1 MLQTMNTKKKL
12 AYLHF
17 LKRFVT
23 HARQEKILH
32 LLPQRTR
39 YVAAVLEDVSQSHN
53 AAAIL
58 RSCDALGIQNVYAIE
73 HNHQLELKP
82 KISQG
87 AAKWLTLSRFCNQQT
102 NEPLT
107 EAVKALKAQKY
118 TIIGT
123 SPHATKTLK
132 EISLDTKVAL
142 MFGTEDEGLSPEA
155 VRSCD
160 DLIAIPQYGFVES
173 LNVSVCAAL
182 CLYDLTTRLRAS
194 SITWHLSQDEQEALE
209 IDWLEN
215 SVENP
220 GALKQRFLEEY
231 VD

>member
-1 MLQTMNTKKKL
+1 MNTKKKL

-17 LKRFVT
+17 LKKFVT

-39 YVAAVLEDVSQSHN
+39 YVTAVLEDVSQSHN

-58 RSCDALGIQNVYAIE
+58 RSCDALGVQDVYSIEQN
-73 HNHQLELKP
+73 HPLDLKP
-82 KISQG
+82 KISLG
-87 AAKWLTLSRFCNQQT
+87 AAKWLTLSRFCNQDT
-102 NEPLT
+102 NEPLV
-107 EAVKALKAQKY
+107 ECINALKAKKY

-123 SPHATKTLK
+123 SPHATKTLR
-132 EISLDTKVAL
+132 EISLDTKIAL
-142 MFGTEDEGLSPEA
+142 IFGTEDEGLSSEA
-155 VRSCD
+155 IKSCD
-160 DLIAIPQYGFVES
+160 DLVALPQYGFVES

-182 CLYDLTTRLRAS
+182 CLYDLTTRLRTSTHA
-194 SITWHLSQDEQEALE
+194 WQLSPEEKEELE

-220 GALKQRFLEEY
+220 AALEKRFLEEY
-231 VD
+231 QD

>member
-1 MLQTMNTKKKL
+1 MNTKKKL

-17 LKRFVT
+17 LKKFVT

-53 AAAIL
+53 ASAIL
-58 RSCDALGIQNVYAIE
+58 RSCEALGVQNVYSIE
-73 HNHQLELKP
+73 QDHPLQMKE

-87 AAKWLTLSRFCNQQT
+87 AVKWLTLSRFCNQIT
-102 NEPLT
+102 NDPLF
-107 EAVKALKAQKY
+107 ECVAALKAQHY
-118 TIIGT
+118 TIVGT
-123 SPHATKTLK
+123 SPHATKTLG
-132 EISLDTKVAL
+132 EISLDTKIAL

-155 VRSCD
+155 LRACD
-160 DLIAIPQYGFVES
+160 DLVRLPQHGFVES

-194 SITWHLSQDEQEALE
+194 SIDWQLSQDEQERLE

-220 GALKQRFLEEY
+220 AALKQRFLEEY
-231 VD
+231 QD

>member
-1 MLQTMNTKKKL
+1 MNTKKKL

-53 AAAIL
+53 ASAIL
-58 RSCDALGIQNVYAIE
+58 RSCEALGIQNVYSIE
-73 HNHQLELKP
+73 QNHPLQMKE

-87 AAKWLTLSRFCNQQT
+87 SAKWLTLSRFCNQGA
-102 NEPLT
+102 NDPLA
-107 EAVKALKAQKY
+107 ECISALKAQQY
-118 TIIGT
+118 TVIGT
-123 SPHATKTLK
+123 SPHATKTLR
-132 EISLDTKVAL
+132 EIPLDTKIAL
-142 MFGTEDEGLSPEA
+142 IFGTEDDGLSPEA
-155 VRSCD
+155 IKACD
-160 DLIAIPQYGFVES
+160 DLVSLPQYGFVES

-194 SITWHLSQDEQEALE
+194 SVAWQLSHDDQERLE

-220 GALKQRFLEEY
+220 AALKKRFLEEY
-231 VD
+231 ID